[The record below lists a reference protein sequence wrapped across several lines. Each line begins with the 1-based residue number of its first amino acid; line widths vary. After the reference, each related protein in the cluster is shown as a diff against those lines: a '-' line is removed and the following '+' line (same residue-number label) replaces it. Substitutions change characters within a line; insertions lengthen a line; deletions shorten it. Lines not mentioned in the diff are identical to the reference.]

1 MTGEFTI
8 AVHALVYL
16 NHKQEMLSS
25 DELAKNVCTHP
36 ARIRKVMS
44 KLKKA
49 GLLTTKEGAVGGYAF
64 RLDPKGVTLR
74 MVSDAL
80 EEPLVAAGWRSGN
93 ADMKCLVASGMAA
106 VMDGIYA
113 GLDRACKERL
123 GKITIADIDA
133 MIFKEH
139 SKTGS

>member
-16 NHKQEMLSS
+16 NHKKKMISS

-49 GLLTTKEGAVGGYAF
+49 GLLTTKEGAEGGYSF
-64 RLDPKGVTLR
+64 SLDAEKVNLR
-74 MVSDAL
+74 MVDEAL
-80 EEPLVAAGWRSGN
+80 GEPMIAASWHSGN
-93 ADMKCLVASGMAA
+93 SDMECLIASGMAS

-113 GLDRACKERL
+113 ELDSVCRRQLEKT
-123 GKITIADIDA
+123 TIADIDRV
-133 MIFKEH
+133 IFKDRE
-139 SKTGS
+139 KAGA